1 MHTATGR
8 RRVGVGLLLALAG
21 LCVSPAPAR
30 EPADDE
36 AFEFALVGDYPYTLR
51 DQAGMPHLLA
61 DLDRA
66 APSLSFVL
74 HVGDLH
80 SPRATECSESL
91 FRERRDW
98 FVGLG
103 IPFVF
108 TPGDNDW
115 ADCARTPL
123 AFLELL
129 REVFFAD
136 PLRADGVGAFTLR
149 RQSEGAVHPD
159 VVENAIWER
168 SGVVFATLHMIGP
181 GLIPIPD
188 ETAATRS
195 RLVEAAE
202 SWLDEAFRLA
212 REREARGVFL
222 ATQVN
227 PWPISGGARVLD
239 LLHPGLI
246 DVDPLFE
253 EFKAKLVRHV
263 RAFGGPVVLAH
274 GDTHSFRIDQP
285 LHDEYLETLQTFTRV
300 EGFGSP
306 NGHWV
311 RIRVDPARDEVFSFA
326 QELVPENLYTLIPYE
341 VRLEND
347 GEGRFAKLQ
356 ILARVV
362 QAIPRVLAVVGLL
375 ALMFGGWKLMRV
387 LWRRRGGAGQVD
399 ARASSSNEPTT

>member
-1 MHTATGR
+1 MKTANAWRGTR
-8 RRVGVGLLLALAG
+8 AALLLVLVASSAAG
-21 LCVSPAPAR
+21 
-30 EPADDE
+30 E
-36 AFEFALVGDYPYTLR
+36 AFDFALVGDYPYTLR
-51 DQAGMPHLLA
+51 DQARMPHLLA

-66 APSLSFVL
+66 SSLSFVL

-115 ADCARTPL
+115 ADCAERQL
-123 AFLELL
+123 EFLELL
-129 REVFFAD
+129 RSVFFAD
-136 PLRADGVGAFTLR
+136 PVRADGVDAFALR
-149 RQSEGAVHPD
+149 RQSESEAHPD
-159 VVENAIWER
+159 LVENAIWER
-168 SGVVFATLHMIGP
+168 GGVVFATLHMIGTP
-181 GLIPIPD
+181 LIPIPD
-188 ETAATRS
+188 ETAATRL

-202 SWLDEAFRLA
+202 LWLEEAFRVA
-212 REREARGVFL
+212 REHEARGVFL

-227 PWPISGGARVLD
+227 LWPISGGARMLD

-253 EFKAKLVRHV
+253 DFEAKLVARV
-263 RAFGGPVVLAH
+263 REFGGPVVLAH

-285 LHDEYLETLQTFTRV
+285 LHDDYLETLQTFTRV

-311 RIRVDPARDEVFSFA
+311 RIRVDPERPEVFSFQ
-326 QELVPENLYTLIPYE
+326 QELVPENLHTLIPYE
-341 VRLEND
+341 VRLHND

-356 ILARVV
+356 IVARII
-362 QAIPRVLAVVGLL
+362 QAIPRVLAVVGLV
-375 ALMFGGWKLMRV
+375 ALSFGSWKLLRG
-387 LWRRRGGAGQVD
+387 LWSRRSRAKNAETGAG
-399 ARASSSNEPTT
+399 RSSQTSEGGGRE

>member
-1 MHTATGR
+1 MKTANGW
-8 RRVGVGLLLALAG
+8 RVARASLLLALAA
-21 LCVSPAPAR
+21 SSAMPAA
-30 EPADDE
+30 AGE
-36 AFEFALVGDYPYTLR
+36 AFDFALVGDYPYTLR

-61 DLDRA
+61 DLDH

-115 ADCARTPL
+115 ADCADTPL
-123 AFLELL
+123 EFLELL
-129 REVFFAD
+129 RSVFFAD
-136 PLRADGVGAFTLR
+136 PLRADGVDAFALR
-149 RQSEGAVHPD
+149 RQSESEAHSD
-159 VVENAIWER
+159 LVENAIWER
-168 SGVVFATLHMIGP
+168 GGVVFATLHMIGP
-181 GLIPIPD
+181 PLIPIPD
-188 ETAATRS
+188 ETSATRS

-202 SWLDEAFRLA
+202 LWLDEAFRVA
-212 REREARGVFL
+212 REHEARGVFL
-222 ATQVN
+222 ATQVDL
-227 PWPISGGARVLD
+227 WPISGSARVLD

-253 EFKAKLVRHV
+253 DFEAKLVARV
-263 RAFGGPVVLAH
+263 REFGGPVVLAH
-274 GDTHSFRIDQP
+274 GDTHTFRIDQP

-311 RIRVDPARDEVFSFA
+311 RIRVDPERPEVFSFQ

-341 VRLEND
+341 VRGEND

-356 ILARVV
+356 ILARII
-362 QAIPRVLAVVGLL
+362 QAIPRVLAVVGLV
-375 ALMFGGWKLMRV
+375 ALTLGSWNLLRRC
-387 LWRRRGGAGQVD
+387 WSRRGRAKNGETH
-399 ARASSSNEPTT
+399 ARPSTETSEGGE